1 MFRKEKKELMERICM
16 GTDGMV
22 ECSQFLN
29 KKEQALCLIL
39 KDSELY
45 VQRKVPSNI
54 LNRQAY
60 VC

>member
-1 MFRKEKKELMERICM
+1 MEGICM